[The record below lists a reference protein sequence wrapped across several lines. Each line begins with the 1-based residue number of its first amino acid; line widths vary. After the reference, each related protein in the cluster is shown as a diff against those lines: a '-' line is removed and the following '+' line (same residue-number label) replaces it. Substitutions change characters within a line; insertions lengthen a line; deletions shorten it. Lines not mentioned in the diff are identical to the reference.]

1 MWCGVSD
8 PFPFSEHEHEHEH
21 DSAPVRKRRRVVLLA
36 YSLVLILVSVAA
48 TLTITQSG
56 PEDSE
61 DTGPANSSSDP
72 SERPN
77 ALPLAFGDQDTV
89 VDTVTIPAGTG
100 GASLLHFDVE
110 IGATPSATSRAA
122 MVSFRVDCRS
132 GDERL
137 EMQSDGTVS
146 TNLFIARGGR
156 VSGQALT
163 GESDEEVQCSLLASA
178 PFIEKT
184 DDGLSA
190 LPVEAELRSQATDG
204 NHLLALHRLED
215 ATLIEPGTNRTV
227 LSQQTDDPSTL
238 DQMSSTVRLTSCTVV
253 GGSRDGGE
261 NQCHESMT
269 GRESAT
275 VRIRVIARW
284 LDAEGEIAATTTY
297 WDETLAVDYNTH
309 HVPWTLR
316 QGNMS
321 ERVPETAEAVV
332 LVVQVESVA
341 GTPVVVHANGTDSI
355 ITTDA

>member
-1 MWCGVSD
+1 VSD
-8 PFPFSEHEHEHEH
+8 PFPFSEHEHVH

-36 YSLVLILVSVAA
+36 YSLVLVLVSVVA

-61 DTGPANSSSDP
+61 DTGPADPSSDP
-72 SERPN
+72 AERPN

-100 GASLLHFDVE
+100 GASLLQFDVK
-110 IGATPSATSRAA
+110 IGATPTATSRAA

-132 GDERL
+132 RDERL

-146 TNLFIARGGR
+146 TNLFIARGGQ

-178 PFIEKT
+178 PFIETT

-190 LPVEAELRSQATDG
+190 LPVEAELRSQSTDG
-204 NHLLALHRLED
+204 NHLLALHRLDD
-215 ATLIEPGTNRTV
+215 ATLMEPGTNRTV
-227 LSQQTDDPSTL
+227 LSRRIDEPAAL
-238 DQMSSTVRLTSCTVV
+238 EQMSSTVRLTSCTVI
-253 GGSRDGGE
+253 GGSRDAGK
-261 NQCHESMT
+261 NQCQESMT

-275 VRIRVIARW
+275 VRMRVIARW
-284 LDAEGEIAATTTY
+284 LDAEGDVTSTTTY
-297 WDETLAVDYNTH
+297 WDETLAVDYETH

-316 QGNMS
+316 QGTMG
-321 ERVPETAEAVV
+321 ERVPDTAEAVV

-355 ITTDA
+355 ITTSV